1 MFDDKTDYACVFDLI
16 KTIIDKLLQQRFEN
30 AENDFD
36 FMHGF
41 SGTIYLLA
49 EILRNDNKI
58 FITFFDDFDYI
69 SRKYID
75 AFFYSFLNGTFSE
88 IGFAHGIS
96 GNIATVAMI
105 SKLIPIDYNKLEQ
118 CIKADDHMFKESSE
132 HSCLPSWC
140 NGIAGQ
146 ILARVIGYTATLNKS
161 TKEVFESSLNS
172 YTVSHKCPFTIS
184 VNY

>member
-1 MFDDKTDYACVFDLI
+1 
-16 KTIIDKLLQQRFEN
+16 
-30 AENDFD
+30 
-36 FMHGF
+36 
-41 SGTIYLLA
+41 
-49 EILRNDNKI
+49 
-58 FITFFDDFDYI
+58 
-69 SRKYID
+69 
-75 AFFYSFLNGTFSE
+75 
-88 IGFAHGIS
+88 
-96 GNIATVAMI
+96 MI

-172 YTVSHKCPFTIS
+172 YLERKISKCFTVLQTIMS
-184 VNY
+184 LPWCLRSSFCFELS